1 MTTCKEIT
9 LKLHIGKS
17 RIWNMGMKNVKRH
30 SYVMDFMWSD
40 SIVKSTLNI
49 TGTEKYLSTMT
60 IF

>member
-1 MTTCKEIT
+1 MCKEIT

-30 SYVMDFMWSD
+30 SYMMGFMWPD